1 MIRIKSVVQRQWRPI
16 AFAFGFSLMVMSCGS
31 DRGSDP
37 NNDLSS
43 NQPPEIVSFVAD
55 PNILGIGGSTS
66 IVVNAVDPE
75 SDLLSYGW
83 HASGGR
89 ITGNGPTATWTAPD
103 GIGQYLISVFVEDDR
118 LAAVNS
124 TIDVSVIDA
133 YSDNRPPVINFISSN
148 PDILPSLG
156 ETEITVGAFDPDGD
170 DDLLIY
176 QWGAAAGSFSGRGS
190 AVTWTAP
197 IPSCCPTAYS
207 VWVVVRDPERAT
219 GSGSTAITVIP

>member
-1 MIRIKSVVQRQWRPI
+1 MNVRSITATPPGLI
-16 AFAFGFSLMVMSCGS
+16 ALALSFPLIIWGCGNNKGS
-31 DRGSDP
+31 DA

-43 NQPPEIVSFVAD
+43 NQPPEIVSFMAD
-55 PNILGIGGSTS
+55 PDTLGIGGSTS

-75 SDLLSYGW
+75 SDLLFYGW
-83 HASGGR
+83 RASGGS

-103 GIGQYLISVFVEDDR
+103 GIGLYLISVFVEDDR

-124 TIDVSVIDA
+124 TIEVSVIDSH
-133 YSDNRPPVINFISSN
+133 SDNRPPIISFINSN

-156 ETEITVGAFDPDGD
+156 VTEITVGAFDPDGED
-170 DDLLIY
+170 NLLIY
-176 QWGAAAGSFSGRGS
+176 QWGAAAGSLSGEGS
-190 AVTWTAP
+190 VITWTAP

-219 GSGSTAITVIP
+219 SSRSTTITVIP